1 MDKFRAALKKQ
12 EWTDIIYALLLGG
25 VCIAIT
31 MSQCKN
37 KTPALSEGLATEY
50 KAEKVFTQTE
60 VEVIDVKCMPNISGE
75 PQYYLVMQNTN
86 KKLNGFTF
94 LVESTPTDAY
104 NMIGRKLLVSTIDSP
119 SSIYPPKAF
128 SLDSWV
134 IDSIIEP
141 R

>member
-1 MDKFRAALKKQ
+1 MDKFRAAIRRKN
-12 EWTDIIYALLLGG
+12 WTDIAYATGLFLLCVILYF
-25 VCIAIT
+25 A
-31 MSQCKN
+31 QCKN
-37 KTPALSEGLATEY
+37 KSPALAEGPVTEY

-86 KKLNGFTF
+86 KKLNGFIF

-104 NMIGRKLLVSTIDSP
+104 NMIGRKLLVSTMDNP

-134 IDSIIEP
+134 IDSIIDP